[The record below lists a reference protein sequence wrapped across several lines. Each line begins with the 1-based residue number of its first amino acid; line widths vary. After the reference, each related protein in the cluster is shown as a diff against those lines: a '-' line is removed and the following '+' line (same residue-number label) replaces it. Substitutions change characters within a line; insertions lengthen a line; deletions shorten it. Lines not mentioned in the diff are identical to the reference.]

1 VERRKLLSRLGRD
14 RLPATLIVFNG
25 EATMRGLALGIAI
38 FLAGMRLSSAVE
50 GQIDART
57 LCPVAISAF
66 DGKDATQMQEFI
78 RFVQNV
84 FDELDAESREKG
96 EPALKAKLIDTRV
109 EGLIILGHCRQHPTE
124 TVYDAIA
131 VAYRSLKLLRKHTI
145 DDPVVQPHPTEGTS
159 RFR

>member
-1 VERRKLLSRLGRD
+1 
-14 RLPATLIVFNG
+14 
-25 EATMRGLALGIAI
+25 MRGLGLGIAI

-57 LCPVAISAF
+57 LCPVVISAF
-66 DGKDATQMQEFI
+66 DRKDATQMQEFL

-84 FDELDAESREKG
+84 FDDLDTESREKG
-96 EPALKAKLIDTRV
+96 EPALKAKLIDTSV

-124 TVYDAIA
+124 TVYDATA
-131 VAYRSLKLLRKHTI
+131 AAYRELKSLRKHTI
-145 DDPVVQPHPTEGTS
+145 DDPAVRPHPTEGTS

>member
-1 VERRKLLSRLGRD
+1 
-14 RLPATLIVFNG
+14 
-25 EATMRGLALGIAI
+25 MRGLALGIAI

-50 GQIDART
+50 GQIDSKT

-66 DGKDATQMQEFI
+66 DGKDATQMQEFL

-96 EPALKAKLIDTRV
+96 EPALKAGLIDTSV
-109 EGLIILGHCRQHPTE
+109 EGFIILGHCRQHPTA
-124 TVYDAIA
+124 TVYDPTAA
-131 VAYRSLKLLRKHTI
+131 AYQGLKSLRKHTT
-145 DDPVVQPHPTEGTS
+145 DAPAVQPHPTEGTS

>member
-1 VERRKLLSRLGRD
+1 MERRKFLSVLVEE

-38 FLAGMRLSSAVE
+38 FLAGMRLSSAAE
-50 GQIDART
+50 GRIDAKT

-66 DGKDATQMQEFI
+66 DGKDAAQMQEFL

-96 EPALKAKLIDTRV
+96 EPALKAGLIDTSV
-109 EGLIILGHCRQHPTE
+109 EGFIILGHCRQHPTA
-124 TVYDAIA
+124 TVYDATA
-131 VAYRSLKLLRKHTI
+131 AAYQGLKSLRKHTT
-145 DDPVVQPHPTEGTS
+145 DAPAVQPHPTEGTS

>member
-1 VERRKLLSRLGRD
+1 M
-14 RLPATLIVFNG
+14 T
-25 EATMRGLALGIAI
+25 
-38 FLAGMRLSSAVE
+38 
-50 GQIDART
+50 RT

-66 DGKDATQMQEFI
+66 DGKDAMQMQEFV

-96 EPALKAKLIDTRV
+96 EPALKARLIDTSV

-124 TVYDAIA
+124 TVYDATT
-131 VAYRSLKLLRKHTI
+131 VAYRGLKSLRKHTT
-145 DDPVVQPHPTEGTS
+145 DAPAVQPHPPEGAS

>member
-1 VERRKLLSRLGRD
+1 
-14 RLPATLIVFNG
+14 
-25 EATMRGLALGIAI
+25 MRGVPVAIAI
-38 FLAGMRLSSAVE
+38 LLAGCVSSAAE
-50 GQIDART
+50 AQMNEKT

-66 DGKDATQMQEFI
+66 DGKDATQMQEFV

-96 EPALKAKLIDTRV
+96 EPALKAKLIDTSI
-109 EGLIILGHCRQHPTE
+109 EGFIILGHCRQHPTE

-131 VAYRSLKLLRKHTI
+131 VAYRSLKSLRKHTT
-145 DDPVVQPHPTEGTS
+145 DDPAVQPHPTEGTS

>member
-50 GQIDART
+50 GQIDSKT

-84 FDELDAESREKG
+84 FD
-96 EPALKAKLIDTRV
+96 
-109 EGLIILGHCRQHPTE
+109 
-124 TVYDAIA
+124 
-131 VAYRSLKLLRKHTI
+131 
-145 DDPVVQPHPTEGTS
+145 
-159 RFR
+159 